1 MHFQVEEV
9 QADDEDE
16 DNIKNGD
23 GDMMNTDNEDRNGIS
38 NEIRGGADNS
48 GIDSTEREEQQSGQ
62 GYTEEIASS
71 TSYVIPYFYQPMNG
85 NAGLVEGKEAMQSAF
100 L

>member
-23 GDMMNTDNEDRNGIS
+23 GDMINRTGIS
-38 NEIRGGADNS
+38 NETRDGADNS
-48 GIDSTEREEQQSGQ
+48 GIDSMEREEQQSGQ
-62 GYTEEIASS
+62 GYNEEITSS
-71 TSYVIPYFYQPMNG
+71 TSYVIPYLYQPMND
-85 NAGLVEGKEAMQSAF
+85 NPGLVERKEAM
-100 L
+100 